1 VTFPLEADSM
11 LADSLLLPCLSSGKG
26 IANFLKLDN
35 IRHFKKITMK
45 IINLPFI
52 LILFLTSCGQ
62 RLEKNTSINTSIDS
76 LKNRQVEEK
85 EYEEPDTKE
94 LRKEYVSNYAKIE
107 IIDTSFIDS
116 VGKQIE
122 VQTKYYCL
130 FDSAIFIP
138 KEYVWEDTT
147 KPFITHNYSHDI
159 KIVINKKIIFNKTI
173 TKADFDDNLYPELK
187 KYAVLSLPNFS
198 YDQKT
203 TQFNFGYSLSIPITD
218 VGVGRRL
225 IIDEKGHISKTD

>member
-1 VTFPLEADSM
+1 
-11 LADSLLLPCLSSGKG
+11 
-26 IANFLKLDN
+26 
-35 IRHFKKITMK
+35 MK
-45 IINLPFI
+45 IINPVFI
-52 LILFLTSCGQ
+52 FFLIMTSCEQ
-62 RLEKNTSINTSIDS
+62 RAVKNPSNNTSFDS
-76 LKNRQVEEK
+76 LTNRQVEEK

-94 LRKEYVSNYAKIE
+94 LRKEYISNYAKIE
-107 IIDTSFIDS
+107 IMDTSYIDS
-116 VGKQIE
+116 VGKEIQ

-187 KYAVLSLPNFS
+187 KYAVLKLPNFS
-198 YDQKT
+198 YDQKR

-225 IIDEKGHISKTD
+225 IIDEKGQISKTD

>member
-1 VTFPLEADSM
+1 
-11 LADSLLLPCLSSGKG
+11 
-26 IANFLKLDN
+26 
-35 IRHFKKITMK
+35 MK
-45 IINLPFI
+45 TINLVFI
-52 LILFLTSCGQ
+52 FFFITSCEQ
-62 RLEKNTSINTSIDS
+62 RAVKNPLNNTSIDS
-76 LKNRQVEEK
+76 FTNRQVEEK

-94 LRKEYVSNYAKIE
+94 LRREYISNYAKIE
-107 IIDTSFIDS
+107 TMDTSFIDS
-116 VGKQIE
+116 VGKEIQ

-173 TKADFDDNLYPELK
+173 TKPDFDDNLYPELK
-187 KYAVLSLPNFS
+187 KYAVLMLPNFS
-198 YDQKT
+198 YDRKR
-203 TQFNFGYSLSIPITD
+203 TQFNFAYSLSIPITD
-218 VGVGRRL
+218 VGVGRQL

>member
-1 VTFPLEADSM
+1 MFLASSSPECGCPSNSM
-11 LADSLLLPCLSSGKG
+11 SNEYNMFWNK
-26 IANFLKLDN
+26 
-35 IRHFKKITMK
+35 
-45 IINLPFI
+45 
-52 LILFLTSCGQ
+52 
-62 RLEKNTSINTSIDS
+62 
-76 LKNRQVEEK
+76 QVEE
-85 EYEEPDTKE
+85 EENEEPDTKE
-94 LRKEYVSNYAKIE
+94 WRKEYVSNYAKIE
-107 IIDTSFIDS
+107 IMDTSFIDL
-116 VGKQIE
+116 VGKEIQ

-187 KYAVLSLPNFS
+187 KYAVLMLPNFS
-198 YDQKT
+198 YDQKR

-225 IIDEKGHISKTD
+225 IIDEKGQISKTDWWSVRIITWVSFKRICQFKTSDRLPLLDQKPLI

>member
-1 VTFPLEADSM
+1 MADSM
-11 LADSLLLPCLSSGKG
+11 LADSLVLPLLPDGRE
-26 IANFLKLDN
+26 IANFMKLDN
-35 IRHFKKITMK
+35 IRNFQKITMK
-45 IINLPFI
+45 IINLPFV
-52 LILFLTSCGQ
+52 LILFITSCEQ
-62 RLEKNTSINTSIDS
+62 RAVKNPSNNISIDS
-76 LKNRQVEEK
+76 LKNKQVEEE

-94 LRKEYVSNYAKIE
+94 LRKEYISNYAKIE
-107 IIDTSFIDS
+107 IMDTSFIDL
-116 VGKQIE
+116 VGKEIQ

-130 FDSAIFIP
+130 FDSIIFIT
-138 KEYVWEDTT
+138 KEYVWDDTT

-173 TKADFDDNLYPELK
+173 TKADFDENLYPELK
-187 KYAVLSLPNFS
+187 KYAVLMLPNFS

-225 IIDEKGHISKTD
+225 IIDEKGQISKTD